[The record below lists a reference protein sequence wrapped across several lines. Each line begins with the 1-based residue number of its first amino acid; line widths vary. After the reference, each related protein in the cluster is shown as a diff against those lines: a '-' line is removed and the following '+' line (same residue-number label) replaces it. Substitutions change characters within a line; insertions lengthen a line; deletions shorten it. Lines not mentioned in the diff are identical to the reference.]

1 VFLGITG
8 GLLITDLKHPMRFY
22 LIFTRPHWRSWLVRG
37 AFIVSGYGAVLTAY
51 LLAALVGAGGSG
63 GITVLEVL
71 GWVGMVAAVG
81 TAVYTAFLFA
91 QAKGRDLWQGPV
103 LAPHL
108 AVQAVLAGGAAVLPL
123 LPAGRAVRADEVLV
137 AVAAGVHLVL
147 VAAEVTL
154 AERAGGHA
162 RLAGRQLT
170 VGRYR
175 RSFWISVI
183 LVLVAVVVPWLA
195 LVGLLAYEHA
205 YVRAGQCVPL
215 A

>member
-1 VFLGITG
+1 
-8 GLLITDLKHPMRFY
+8 
-22 LIFTRPHWRSWLVRG
+22 
-37 AFIVSGYGAVLTAY
+37 
-51 LLAALVGAGGSG
+51 
-63 GITVLEVL
+63 
-71 GWVGMVAAVG
+71 MVAGVG

-91 QAKGRDLWQGPV
+91 QAKGRDLWQSPV

-108 AVQAVLAGGAAVLPL
+108 AAQAVLAGGAAVLLL

-183 LVLVAVVVPWLA
+183 LVLAGVFVPVVALA
-195 LVGLLAYEHA
+195 GLLAYEHA